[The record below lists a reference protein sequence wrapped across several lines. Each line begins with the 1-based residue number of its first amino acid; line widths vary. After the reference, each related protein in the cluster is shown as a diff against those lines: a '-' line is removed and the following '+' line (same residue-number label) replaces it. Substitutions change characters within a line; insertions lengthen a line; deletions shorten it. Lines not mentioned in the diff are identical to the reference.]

1 MQDASLEQYTGL
13 DINAENSHVMMCGSS
28 SMITDVS
35 AELVSREMKKH
46 RRRDPGHFTTEK
58 YH

>member
-1 MQDASLEQYTGL
+1 
-13 DINAENSHVMMCGSS
+13 MMCGSAN
-28 SMITDVS
+28 MITDVS
-35 AELVSREMKKH
+35 AELVARGMKKH

>member
-1 MQDASLEQYTGL
+1 MQDGSLEQFTGL
-13 DINAENSHVMMCGSS
+13 AINADNSHVMMCGSS
-28 SMITDVS
+28 DMITDVS
-35 AELVSREMKKH
+35 AALVERGMQKH

>member
-1 MQDASLEQYTGL
+1 QDGTMETLAGVE
-13 DINAENSHVMMCGSS
+13 INPNHSQVMMCGSTD
-28 SMITDVS
+28 MIRDVS
-35 AELVSREMKKH
+35 DFLKSRGMKKH

>member
-1 MQDASLEQYTGL
+1 MDDGSLEKHTGIA
-13 DINAENSHVMMCGSS
+13 INAEDSHVMMCGSS
-28 SMITDVS
+28 DMITDVS
-35 AELVSREMKKH
+35 AALVARGMKKH

>member
-1 MQDASLEQYTGL
+1 
-13 DINAENSHVMMCGSS
+13 VMMCGSS
-28 SMITDVS
+28 AMITDVS
-35 AELVSREMKKH
+35 AELISRDMKKH